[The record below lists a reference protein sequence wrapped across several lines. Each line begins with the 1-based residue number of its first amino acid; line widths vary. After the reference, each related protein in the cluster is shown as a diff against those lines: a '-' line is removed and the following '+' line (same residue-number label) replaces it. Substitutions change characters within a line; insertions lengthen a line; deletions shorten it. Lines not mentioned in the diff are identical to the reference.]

1 MVFLIDVPRLANSTS
16 HAPTRFCT
24 QLDRFL
30 RASAID
36 EKMVASL
43 RNYDFSATAGLGFV
57 YSM

>member
-1 MVFLIDVPRLANSTS
+1 MLYLIDVPRLANSTS
-16 HAPTRFCT
+16 HSPTRFST
-24 QLDRFL
+24 QLDHFL

-43 RNYDFSATAGLGFV
+43 RSYDFSATAGLGFI